1 MNMQDWSLDGKV
13 AIVTGAAV
21 GGIGE
26 TFALML
32 ADAGASVVCADINF
46 EGAQGVADRVT
57 ESGGRALAIHVDV
70 TDEKSIDQA
79 VAATIAEFGGV
90 DILVNNAALM
100 IALVGTSLID
110 YTRERWDEAMAVNVT
125 GAWMFAKAVVPS
137 MTARGGGRIVGM
149 SSLGAYPAGSVYG
162 ITKLAMVGLTT
173 SLAGELGPLNI
184 TVNAI
189 APGFT
194 QSEAGMK
201 LTPQSGPMREAIEA
215 RAATR
220 ATGTPHELA
229 NVLHLLVS
237 QAGDWI
243 SGQVIHVDGGS
254 IRRP

>member
-1 MNMQDWSLDGKV
+1 MNMNSWKLDGKI
-13 AIVTGAAV
+13 AIVTGAAL

-26 TFALML
+26 SFALML
-32 ADAGASVVCADINF
+32 ADAGASVVCADINIA
-46 EGAQGVADRVT
+46 GAQGVADRVT
-57 ESGGRALAIHVDV
+57 ALGGRAIAVHVDV
-70 TDEKSIDQA
+70 RDEKSIDDA
-79 VAATIAEFGGV
+79 VAATVAEFGGV

-125 GAWMFAKAVVPS
+125 GPWMFAKAVVPS
-137 MTARGGGRIVGM
+137 MTKRGGGRIVGM

-173 SLAGELGPLNI
+173 SLATELGPLNI

-189 APGFT
+189 APGYT

-201 LTPQSGPMREAIEA
+201 LTPQSGPMREMIEA

-220 ATGTPHELA
+220 ATGTPQELA

-237 QAGDWI
+237 PAGEWV

-254 IRRP
+254 IMRP